1 MPPPHHPQCPLLL
14 PHRMK
19 DALTKMND
27 RSTNMC
33 MYLICI
39 VLIMG
44 LGYLGYDLAKKK
56 GIIR

>member
-1 MPPPHHPQCPLLL
+1 
-14 PHRMK
+14 MK

-33 MYLICI
+33 FYLICI

-56 GIIR
+56 GVIR